1 MKKVTPLIS
10 NKDDD
15 IEMNSKTTLG
25 EDEDQGEMDTVF
37 FLSLFIYTIYLSSI
51 DLIYTD
57 KKDKSDI
64 GKFNLIMSNL
74 WAFFPV
80 MQAQG
85 LWLKILLIMTCYCS
99 MSWQCESNVKPV
111 P

>member
-10 NKDDD
+10 NKNDD

-57 KKDKSDI
+57 KKIKVI
-64 GKFNLIMSNL
+64 LVNLI
-74 WAFFPV
+74 
-80 MQAQG
+80 
-85 LWLKILLIMTCYCS
+85 
-99 MSWQCESNVKPV
+99 
-111 P
+111 